1 MSTYVRTDWVAR
13 NEYTTPIKEVPIY
26 RNSGIIKAVT
36 KENEKIQV
44 GRITYEEFENEEFQ
58 YIISPFWPI
67 IDTLSTRVF
76 IWEFLGLI
84 WIYVWIIITEL
95 IMCRYLLQRGRP
107 EVPEKI
113 YGNC

>member
-44 GRITYEEFENEEFQ
+44 KMTARLTKNVCFK
-58 YIISPFWPI
+58 PHA
-67 IDTLSTRVF
+67 LLASTTTSR
-76 IWEFLGLI
+76 L
-84 WIYVWIIITEL
+84 
-95 IMCRYLLQRGRP
+95 CH
-107 EVPEKI
+107 
-113 YGNC
+113 

>member
-1 MSTYVRTDWVAR
+1 MHALRS
-13 NEYTTPIKEVPIY
+13 IY

-76 IWEFLGLI
+76 QGIPGIDMDLRLDQPLQS
-84 WIYVWIIITEL
+84 VIIVKSYT
-95 IMCRYLLQRGRP
+95 
-107 EVPEKI
+107 V
-113 YGNC
+113 